1 MEYSSDDV
9 AAARSLQFATR
20 VHASMA
26 TFWIYDYGCS
36 LDEEWSFLLRSQWSK
51 VKGLYIVTRYLPF
64 VLLTSNLYLSF
75 NPNDNPSK
83 CQVFDDIDSG
93 IGIVSVVFSEFF
105 FILRTYALWNKNR
118 ILLISMLSIFFVSF
132 QSIHHTQ
139 ASARCIDQTFV
150 GASVGV
156 SFATI
161 APATSATSAIP
172 GITGCYQSSTSFPLL
187 IPILLLSVFELGLM
201 ILTLTRAI
209 QSWRIYPSRLYVV
222 LVNHNIFYYVCGL
235 LFSATNIFTL
245 LFLQYSYHTLLY
257 DFQFMILAILATRM
271 HLHLWQVNRHA
282 HRSGALARILISDL
296 SSVNSTL

>member
-75 NPNDNPSK
+75 NPNDNPGR

-118 ILLISMLSIFFVSF
+118 ILLISMLSIFF
-132 QSIHHTQ
+132 
-139 ASARCIDQTFV
+139 TFV

-201 ILTLTRAI
+201 ILTLIRAI

-235 LFSATNIFTL
+235 LFSVTNIFTL
-245 LFLQYSYHTLLY
+245 LFLKYSYHTLLY

-282 HRSGALARILISDL
+282 PRSGALVRIPISDL
-296 SSVNSTL
+296 SSVNSML